1 MLTPGSPRPGRQVT
15 WSPTVRDN
23 FAAEVVRL
31 SPRELKELHLRGS
44 GNLGRVTVSPPAA
57 CPSLE
62 LIDLNSCNSLHT
74 VFVQSNSVKAIN
86 LARCPSLKK
95 LIIQA
100 PCLETLNL
108 SGCESLESFIMW
120 GDAIKSL
127 DFSSASELT
136 LLKLYC
142 PNLEDCKGT
151 AQRPVQVLEREMP
164 SVCDEVAHE
173 MLAEIAPNA
182 EVQRIF
188 TGDTFTVPQTFRV

>member
-1 MLTPGSPRPGRQVT
+1 MHWSLTAPPPQVT

-62 LIDLNSCNSLHT
+62 HIDLNSCNTLHT
-74 VFVQSNSVKAIN
+74 VFVQSNSVKSLN
-86 LARCPSLKK
+86 LARCPALKK

-108 SGCESLESFIMW
+108 SGCESLETFIMW
-120 GDAIKSL
+120 GEAIKVL
-127 DFSSASELT
+127 DFSSATDLT

-142 PNLEDCKGT
+142 PNLEECKGT

-164 SVCDEVAHE
+164 SVCDEVARE
-173 MLAEIAPNA
+173 RLTEVVPDAA
-182 EVQRIF
+182 VQRHIF
-188 TGDTFTVPQTFRV
+188 TGDTFIVPRTFRV